1 MIFFDSESKPY
12 NVTIENKTNSEIYFD
27 ILKNTDC
34 SHFINHQPNIGL
46 TKTHITDVLVH
57 NYIKH
62 KNNSK
67 HYKKRV

>member
-1 MIFFDSESKPY
+1 MIFFTSSGHPY
-12 NVTIENKTNSEIYFD
+12 NVTIENKTNQEIYFD

-34 SHFINHQPNIGL
+34 DNFQKQNPNIGT

-62 KNNSK
+62 KNYRK
-67 HYKKRV
+67 HQKK